1 MGIFMGDGLEHNP
14 NAFSLPDLIEGIHD
28 GGMQNYE
35 RMDTTECMAIMERYS
50 KIKDGGQAEDSVLF
64 RKASYAYGVL
74 KMSPKNVLA
83 CMNEGAYAGFVPKEE
98 QNVADFAQGY
108 EDVLV
113 NLTEPK
119 SAYEYGQRMGR
130 MILFYYSVGQDVE
143 LSPNWI
149 VRGAADILKNQPLLI
164 KHEVFDKIFNEHDEE
179 VVTEEP

>member
-1 MGIFMGDGLEHNP
+1 
-14 NAFSLPDLIEGIHD
+14 
-28 GGMQNYE
+28 MQNYE

-143 LSPNWI
+143 LSPN
-149 VRGAADILKNQPLLI
+149 
-164 KHEVFDKIFNEHDEE
+164 
-179 VVTEEP
+179 